1 MSALGRFAMQSLT
14 QSCVRRSASMCIM
27 SKMTATSSSSMT
39 RATARPACAGM
50 WSSFSTVAQ
59 RAETKEKSP
68 AASIKTAE
76 IVKPVKTVVHHPFAI
91 NDLPL
96 EADKPSPKADRFA
109 IVALSG
115 TQFKVSVDDT
125 IVADYRD
132 DVDIGDIIDY
142 PEVLL
147 VGSRRAT
154 VVGRPFVPGSVVRCA
169 VEELTRDR
177 KVITFKTRRRKSS
190 RSIRGFRAR
199 VMILRVQEIAVGSDD
214 ENAL

>member
-1 MSALGRFAMQSLT
+1 MGKFAMQNLS
-14 QSCVRRSASMCIM
+14 QACVRRSASMGVM
-27 SKMTATSSSSMT
+27 SKMTATSSSSM
-39 RATARPACAGM
+39 AWVTARPACVGA
-50 WSSFSTVAQ
+50 WNSFSTVAQ
-59 RAETKEKSP
+59 RADAKEKAP
-68 AASIKTAE
+68 ATAIKSTE

-91 NDLPL
+91 NDMPL

-199 VMILRVQEIAVGSDD
+199 VMILRVQEIAVAGDD